1 MAKTLQ
7 EITGIIKEHKKEI
20 CEKYKVREIG
30 IFGSF
35 VRGEQRKSSDVDILV
50 EFEETPDV
58 FQLIDLEDYLQELLK
73 KKVDVVRKRAIRPEL
88 KGTILEEVIN
98 L

>member
-7 EITGIIKEHKKEI
+7 VITEILKKHKKEI
-20 CEKYKVREIG
+20 CNKFKVKEIG
-30 IFGSF
+30 VFGSF
-35 VRGEQRKSSDVDILV
+35 ARGEQRKSSDVDILV

-88 KGTILEEVIN
+88 KDVILKEVVNI
-98 L
+98 

>member
-7 EITGIIKEHKKEI
+7 EITEILKEHKKEI
-20 CEKYKVREIG
+20 CDKYSVREIG
-30 IFGSF
+30 VFGSYA
-35 VRGEQRKSSDVDILV
+35 RGEQRKGSDVDILI

-58 FQLIDLEDYLQELLK
+58 YQLIDLEDYLRKILK

-88 KGTILEEVIN
+88 KSIILKEVVNI
-98 L
+98 